1 MRHLLLFALLIS
13 GLPAAAAAEPKDLPA
28 ADATTTVEK
37 LKLGP
42 TKLYVHWTGKVKDF
56 RFFRSNAGYYTAEDF
71 SFTFA
76 TDDHGDWPLISRE
89 PTPFE
94 TWRFGTTYTGLDVD
108 WKKEPRVRVLGV
120 KSIDR
125 LPPKFQD
132 YKLDPDKIV
141 TALIVEVW
149 RDKRWVP
156 WYVNNW
162 FHKWGTPADAALLVS
177 HYVDRPSPT
186 FDVYGFKGDITADL
200 TEKSKKLVE
209 KYPDWRAYHG
219 RIVKDANGKHGW
231 ALELIHIFVKN
242 NKSGGHDAIPDDK
255 GLVPLTQKAPVK
267 VGLGWPTI
275 YNGPHHPN
283 AVDAELAPP
292 L

>member
-1 MRHLLLFALLIS
+1 MRRLLLFATLFL
-13 GLPAAAAAEPKDLPA
+13 GLAVVSRAAEPKDLPA

-37 LKLGP
+37 LKLGA
-42 TKLYVHWTGKVKDF
+42 TKLYVHWTGKAKDF
-56 RFFRSNAGYYTAEDF
+56 RFFRTNAGYYTAEDF

-94 TWRFGTTYTGLDVD
+94 TWCFGTTYTGLKVD

-120 KSIDR
+120 KAIDR

-132 YKLDPDKIV
+132 YKLDPDKII

-149 RDKRWVP
+149 QDKRWVP

-162 FHKWGTPADAALLVS
+162 FHKWGTAADAALIVS

-209 KYPDWRAYHG
+209 KYPNWCVLSRPHRQG
-219 RIVKDANGKHGW
+219 RQWQARLGPGTDPHFRQERQERRPRCHPRRQGTHSAITESA
-231 ALELIHIFVKN
+231 
-242 NKSGGHDAIPDDK
+242 GG
-255 GLVPLTQKAPVK
+255 
-267 VGLGWPTI
+267 
-275 YNGPHHPN
+275 
-283 AVDAELAPP
+283 
-292 L
+292 